1 MPDLPDHVLKLIH
14 LAVGED
20 LGAGDITSEATINK
34 GSEGEATI
42 VARQPLVCC
51 GLDIVPA
58 VFNEVGPGISIRWIV
73 SEGEDVA
80 EGAVLAHLKGPMR
93 VLMSGERT
101 ALNFLQR
108 MCGVATLSRAFAE
121 KASGRTVILD
131 SRKTVP
137 GWRWLDKMAV
147 RVGGCR
153 NHRMGL
159 FDGILIK
166 DNHIAASGGIRNAV
180 RRVRE
185 YGADG
190 LKIEVEV
197 ENLLELEEAIDSGA
211 DIVMLDNFPLR
222 LIREAVKA
230 ADGRVLLEVSG
241 GIHLGNLDPFL
252 EIGGVDF
259 LSVGELTHSAPAADI
274 AMEVRGAAEG

>member
-137 GWRWLDKMAV
+137 
-147 RVGGCR
+147 
-153 NHRMGL
+153 
-159 FDGILIK
+159 
-166 DNHIAASGGIRNAV
+166 
-180 RRVRE
+180 
-185 YGADG
+185 
-190 LKIEVEV
+190 
-197 ENLLELEEAIDSGA
+197 
-211 DIVMLDNFPLR
+211 
-222 LIREAVKA
+222 
-230 ADGRVLLEVSG
+230 
-241 GIHLGNLDPFL
+241 
-252 EIGGVDF
+252 
-259 LSVGELTHSAPAADI
+259 
-274 AMEVRGAAEG
+274 